1 MTAVEPVAGSF
12 LSRYQPGDSSTAWLF
27 FTPFDPRSAAA
38 PADPGS
44 APSVEAWLRRMR
56 NADALLDGR
65 DGLLAVAM
73 PAPKDLSAARW
84 AVLTTRTAGVFVVRP
99 EEARQILAA
108 TRSTRPVR
116 SLGPLGLGVGEYA
129 GRRVVVL
136 TGLVESSSE

>member
-1 MTAVEPVAGSF
+1 
-12 LSRYQPGDSSTAWLF
+12 
-27 FTPFDPRSAAA
+27 
-38 PADPGS
+38 
-44 APSVEAWLRRMR
+44 MR

-73 PAPKDLSAARW
+73 PASKDLPAARW

-99 EEARQILAA
+99 EEAHQILAT
-108 TRSTRPVR
+108 TRSTRPAR
-116 SLGPLGLGVGEYA
+116 SLGPLRLGVGGYA